1 MPKIGATITQEKVGW
16 QRIVIRTYRYSKGR
30 DDVVLLNI
38 PMLVQRGVAVYS
50 VDKIIELLPD
60 VDMCIFGKQS
70 RAGMFTVCLLNKLDV
85 RVCDVSTEEDA
96 KKIGE
101 VLLDKCGKLFK
112 RTIAST
118 KDIPSLVN
126 SLPEWV
132 EPWIRLCHEDHKFID
147 PTPLME

>member
-1 MPKIGATITQEKVGW
+1 MPKIGAPIPQEKAGW
-16 QRIVIRTYRYSKGR
+16 QRVVIKTYRYSKGS
-30 DDVVLLNI
+30 DDAVLLHI
-38 PMLVQRGVAVYS
+38 PMIAQRGVAVYS

-60 VDMCIFGKQS
+60 VDMCILGKQS

-101 VLLDKCGKLFK
+101 VLIDKCGKLLK
-112 RTIAST
+112 RTIACP
-118 KDIPSLVN
+118 KDILTLVN
-126 SLPEWV
+126 LLPEWV